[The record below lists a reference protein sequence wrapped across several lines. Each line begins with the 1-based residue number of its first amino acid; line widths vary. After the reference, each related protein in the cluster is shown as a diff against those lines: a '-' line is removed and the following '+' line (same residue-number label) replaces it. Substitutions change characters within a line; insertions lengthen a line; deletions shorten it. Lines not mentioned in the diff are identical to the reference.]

1 MFRIN
6 IEKTSNLWCGV
17 FLSLG
22 HTRVAPRGTS
32 SWKGIRW
39 MNTLTVLVAFLVVYI
54 SKQAGLSSWLK
65 INTCWIQIAEFT
77 GYSFLL
83 RCLAYRPFKWWM
95 QKTFSTKK
103 CQDSQSYV
111 IAKHCLSL
119 NSKLLIA
126 NRFPTVW
133 NSFPGPLHQKL
144 NQSPHVCFDS
154 VRMFVGC
161 PHQRKNLTL
170 TLKDKKSDIVHS

>member
-6 IEKTSNLWCGV
+6 MEKTWHLWCGV

-83 RCLAYRPFKWWM
+83 RCLAYRPFKNCIYIISIESLMVNWKDI
-95 QKTFSTKK
+95 QHKEIPRQSIIRDSKTLSVSKFK
-103 CQDSQSYV
+103 
-111 IAKHCLSL
+111 AAHCKPIS
-119 NSKLLIA
+119 
-126 NRFPTVW
+126 NRMKF
-133 NSFPGPLHQKL
+133 FPGPSSSKIESIAPCVFWL
-144 NQSPHVCFDS
+144 SPHVC
-154 VRMFVGC
+154 RL
-161 PHQRKNLTL
+161 PAPA
-170 TLKDKKSDIVHS
+170 